1 LPQVAAVRKIAANMD
16 PNQPVYG
23 IQTMSEVLADSMS
36 VRRLYTRLLEIF
48 AGLALFLSAVGLY
61 SALSQSVSERTH
73 EIGIRMAVGAT
84 GPDVVRLVFGEGTRH
99 MLGGSVVGLS
109 LALTLN
115 RLLSSY
121 LFGITANDP
130 ITLITVCGLLFAGA
144 AAAMWFPVH
153 RATKVDPM
161 VALRYE

>member
-1 LPQVAAVRKIAANMD
+1 
-16 PNQPVYG
+16 
-23 IQTMSEVLADSMS
+23 MSEVLADSMS

-48 AGLALFLSAVGLY
+48 AGLALFLSAVGLH

-73 EIGIRMAVGAT
+73 EIGIRMAFGAT
-84 GPDVVRLVFGEGTRH
+84 GPDVVRLVFGEGTRL
-99 MLGGSVVGLS
+99 MPGGSVVGLA

-130 ITLITVCGLLFAGA
+130 ITLITVCGLLLAVA